1 MVKRT
6 IEDRLREEYFDLL
19 PDIRRV
25 TEQLEA
31 EIRYDLLP
39 IRRNLGKHE
48 RLVVTSRIKECSS
61 ALDAL
66 RRRQEGATFDSER
79 TEPYTLTAL
88 RDLGAV
94 RILVFPRS
102 LLAATDQALRNRF
115 PAWASDP
122 VRDDNEDLLPYKYY
136 GPCADASPKIQGE
149 YQIVS
154 MLTGLFW
161 EVEHSAIYKPT
172 PDLKGLARSLEM
184 RQRAGDVL
192 KALRAFEEEFERLL
206 LSSPS

>member
-1 MVKRT
+1 MVERM

-25 TEQLEA
+25 AEQLEA

-79 TEPYTLTAL
+79 TEPYTLGRVA
-88 RDLGAV
+88 RLG
-94 RILVFPRS
+94 RCKDSSFPS
-102 LLAATDQALRNRF
+102 KSVGRN
-115 PAWASDP
+115 
-122 VRDDNEDLLPYKYY
+122 
-136 GPCADASPKIQGE
+136 
-149 YQIVS
+149 
-154 MLTGLFW
+154 
-161 EVEHSAIYKPT
+161 
-172 PDLKGLARSLEM
+172 
-184 RQRAGDVL
+184 
-192 KALRAFEEEFERLL
+192 
-206 LSSPS
+206 